1 MNECSPRPYQRSQSV
16 PMGTASGTAECE
28 HLERFSSEVGC
39 CQRGFI
45 GFMTASS
52 TLSTN
57 CRHGGIWLLPLVVGS
72 LLIISPQTASWCLN
86 FLDQTVPPE
95 VLFLGILAMFLEEPL
110 RLGQISVHV
119 CNELQGLMLPVLAQ
133 SQRKLLSSG

>member
-1 MNECSPRPYQRSQSV
+1 MNEGSPRPYQRSQSV
-16 PMGTASGTAECE
+16 PMGTESWTVECE
-28 HLERFSSEVGC
+28 ELERFSSEVGC

-57 CRHGGIWLLPLVVGS
+57 CRHSGIWLLPLVVGS

-86 FLDQTVPPE
+86 FLDWTVLPE
-95 VLFLGILAMFLEEPL
+95 ALFLGILAMFLEGTSEAWT
-110 RLGQISVHV
+110 
-119 CNELQGLMLPVLAQ
+119 NF
-133 SQRKLLSSG
+133 SSCLH